1 MAASSVT
8 PPYQREQP
16 MLLDAILMALA
27 EIRRNS
33 GRSLLTA
40 LGVVIGVAAVIAT
53 VTLGD
58 SATAKVQ
65 NDVAALGNN
74 MLILAPGNTRRGP
87 VASSAKPF
95 DLSDVTAVEREIR
108 GLSAVAPVAQRSDLV
123 VFANK
128 NNTAQVNGS
137 SNAFFEVKGWKVA
150 SGRIF
155 NQTEIASGGAVC
167 LLGTTVKKEL
177 FGSGNPLDATLR
189 VGKASCSVIG
199 VMASKGKSTFGQD
212 QDDFVLMPLA
222 TFQRRLSGTK
232 TVDQILLSVSPKRSA
247 SSVISQ
253 IQALMRERRN
263 ITPGAEDDFD
273 VRDMKE
279 IANTLSTVTGTL
291 TVLLA
296 GIAAVSL
303 LVGGIGIMNIML
315 VSVTER
321 TREIGIRLAVGARGI
336 EVLTHF
342 LIEAAVLSLFGG
354 ALGIAVGLGGSY
366 VITKVFE
373 LPFAFS
379 PTVIAVAFGFSASVG
394 IVFGFLPARRAANLN
409 PTDALRHE

>member
-1 MAASSVT
+1 
-8 PPYQREQP
+8 
-16 MLLDAILMALA
+16 MLLEAFLMALA
-27 EIRRNS
+27 EIARNS

-65 NDVAALGNN
+65 SDVAALGNN

-95 DLSDVTAVEREIR
+95 ELSDVTAVEREIR
-108 GLSAVAPVAQRSDLV
+108 GLAAVAPLAERSDLV

-128 NNTAQVNGS
+128 NHTAQVSGS
-137 SNAFFEVKGWKVA
+137 TNAFFVVKGWKLA
-150 SGRIF
+150 SGRVF
-155 NQTEIASGGAVC
+155 NDTELASGAAVC

-177 FGSGNPLDATLR
+177 FGAGNPLDASLR
-189 VGKASCSVIG
+189 VGKASCTVIG

-232 TVDQILLSVSPKRSA
+232 TVDQVLLAVSPKRSTG
-247 SSVISQ
+247 SVIAQ
-253 IQALMRERRN
+253 IQGLMRERRT

-354 ALGIAVGLGGSY
+354 ALGIALGLGGSF
-366 VITKVFE
+366 VATKAFG

-379 PTVIAVAFGFSASVG
+379 PTVIALAFGFSASVG

>member
-1 MAASSVT
+1 MVAWFATRPSHHE
-8 PPYQREQP
+8 RP

-27 EIRRNS
+27 EIRRNG

-58 SATAKVQ
+58 SASAKVQ
-65 NDVAALGNN
+65 SDVAALGNN
-74 MLILAPGNTRRGP
+74 LLILAPGNTRRGP
-87 VASSAKPF
+87 VATAAKPF
-95 DLSDVTAVEREIR
+95 ELADVTAVQQEIR
-108 GLSAVAPVAQRSDLV
+108 GLAAVAPLGQRTELIVVAS
-123 VFANK
+123 K
-128 NNTAQVNGS
+128 NHSAQVTGS
-137 SNAFFEVKGWKVA
+137 TNAFFQVRGWKVA
-150 SGRIF
+150 SGRTF
-155 NQTEIASGGAVC
+155 SDVELASGAAVC
-167 LLGTTVKKEL
+167 LLGSTVKTQL
-177 FGSGNPLDATLR
+177 FGAGNPLDEVLR
-189 VGKASCSVIG
+189 VGKASCTVVG
-199 VMASKGKSTFGQD
+199 LLASKGKSTFGQD
-212 QDDFVLMPLA
+212 QDDFVLMPLS
-222 TFQRRLSGTK
+222 TFQRRLSGSK
-232 TVDQILLSVSPKRSA
+232 SVDQVLLSVSPGRGA

-253 IQALMRERRN
+253 IQALMRDRRS

-279 IANTLSTVTGTL
+279 LANTLSTVTGTL

-296 GIAAVSL
+296 GVAAVSL

-354 ALGIAVGLGGSY
+354 VIGIALGLGGSFLA
-366 VITKVFE
+366 TRAFD

-379 PTVIAVAFGFSASVG
+379 PTAVAVAFGFSATVG
-394 IVFGFLPARRAANLN
+394 IVFGYLPARRAAKLN

>member
-1 MAASSVT
+1 
-8 PPYQREQP
+8 

-58 SATAKVQ
+58 SATAKVKS
-65 NDVAALGNN
+65 DVAALGNN
-74 MLILAPGNTRRGP
+74 LLIVAPGNMRRGP

-95 DLSDVTAVEREIR
+95 ELADVSAIEHDVR
-108 GLSAVAPVAQRSDLV
+108 GLTAVAPISQRSELI

-128 NNTAQVNGS
+128 NHTALVNGS
-137 SNAFFEVKGWKVA
+137 TSAFFEVKGWKVA
-150 SGRIF
+150 AGRTF
-155 NQTEIASGGAVC
+155 NETESASGSAVC
-167 LLGTTVKKEL
+167 LLGATVKKEL
-177 FGSGNPLDATLR
+177 FGSGNPLDATIRL
-189 VGKASCSVIG
+189 GKASCTVIG
-199 VMASKGKSTFGQD
+199 TLASKGKSTFGQD
-212 QDDFVLMPLA
+212 QDDLVLVPLA

-232 TVDQILLSVSPKRSA
+232 TVDQVLLSVSPSRST

-253 IQALMRERRN
+253 VQGLMRERRG
-263 ITPGAEDDFD
+263 ITAGAEDDFD

-354 ALGIAVGLGGSY
+354 ALGIGLGLGGSLLA
-366 VITKVFE
+366 TKAFD

-379 PTVIAVAFGFSASVG
+379 PKVIALAFGFSATVG
-394 IVFGFLPARRAANLN
+394 VVFGFLPARRAARLN

>member
-1 MAASSVT
+1 
-8 PPYQREQP
+8 
-16 MLLDAILMALA
+16 MLLDAIMMALA
-27 EIRRNS
+27 EIRRNA

-65 NDVAALGNN
+65 SDVAALGNN
-74 MLILAPGNTRRGP
+74 MLILAPGNMRRGP

-95 DLSDVTAVEREIR
+95 EMADVTAVQHEIR
-108 GLSAVAPVAQRSDLV
+108 GVSAIAPIGQRSELI
-123 VFANK
+123 VFGSK
-128 NNTAQVNGS
+128 NHTAQVNGS
-137 SNAFFEVKGWKVA
+137 TNAFFEVRGWKVA
-150 SGRIF
+150 SGRTF
-155 NQTEIASGGAVC
+155 SDAEVTSGSAVC
-167 LLGTTVKKEL
+167 LLGATVKKEI
-177 FGSGNPLDATLR
+177 FGAGSPIDSTLR
-189 VGKASCSVIG
+189 VGKASCAVIG

-222 TFQRRLSGTK
+222 AFQRRLSGTK
-232 TVDQILLSVSPKRSA
+232 TVDQVMLSVAPQRSA

-253 IQALMRERRN
+253 IQALMRERRG

-279 IANTLSTVTGTL
+279 VANTLSTVTGTL
-291 TVLLA
+291 TILLA
-296 GIAAVSL
+296 GIATVSL
-303 LVGGIGIMNIML
+303 VVGGIGIMNIML

-321 TREIGIRLAVGARGI
+321 TREIGIRLAVGARSI

-354 ALGIAVGLGGSY
+354 AIGIGLGLGGSFLA
-366 VITKVFE
+366 TKAFS

-379 PTVIAVAFGFSASVG
+379 PTVIALAFGFSATVG
-394 IVFGFLPARRAANLN
+394 IVFGFLPAKRAANLN

>member
-1 MAASSVT
+1 
-8 PPYQREQP
+8 
-16 MLLDAILMALA
+16 MLLDAIYMALA
-27 EIRRNS
+27 EIRRNA

-58 SATAKVQ
+58 SATAKVK

-74 MLILAPGNTRRGP
+74 MLILAPGNMRRGP

-95 DLSDVTAVEREIR
+95 ELSDVAAVQREIG
-108 GLSAVAPVAQRSDLV
+108 GLSAVAPLSSRSELL

-128 NNTAQVNGS
+128 NHSAQVSGS
-137 SNAFFEVKGWKVA
+137 TNAFFQVRGWKLA
-150 SGRIF
+150 SGRTF
-155 NQTEIASGGAVC
+155 SDSELASGAPVC
-167 LLGTTVKKEL
+167 LLGTTTKTEL
-177 FGSGNPLDATLR
+177 FGAGNPLGATLR
-189 VGKASCSVIG
+189 VGKASCTVLG
-199 VMASKGKSTFGQD
+199 VLASKGKSTFGQD
-212 QDDFVLMPLA
+212 QDDFLLIPLT
-222 TFQRRLSGTK
+222 TFQRRLSGHK
-232 TVDQILLSVSPKRSA
+232 SVDQVLLSVGPRRST
-247 SSVISQ
+247 SSVIAHV
-253 IQALMRERRN
+253 QALMRERRH
-263 ITPGAEDDFD
+263 ITPGTEDDFD

-279 IANTLSTVTGTL
+279 IANTLSSVTGTL

-321 TREIGIRLAVGARGI
+321 TREIGIRLAIGARGI

-342 LIEAAVLSLFGG
+342 LVEAAVLSLVGG
-354 ALGIAVGLGGSY
+354 TLGIALGLGGSFLA
-366 VITKVFE
+366 TKAFH

-379 PTVIAVAFGFSASVG
+379 PAVIALAFGFSATVG
-394 IVFGFLPARRAANLN
+394 IVFGFLPARRAASLN

>member
-1 MAASSVT
+1 
-8 PPYQREQP
+8 

-27 EIRRNS
+27 EIRRNL

-58 SATAKVQ
+58 SATAKVKG
-65 NDVAALGNN
+65 DVAALGNN
-74 MLILAPGNTRRGP
+74 MLILAPGNMRRGP

-95 DLSDVTAVEREIR
+95 ELADVNAVQREVR
-108 GLSAVAPVAQRSDLV
+108 GITGVAPMGQRSELL

-128 NNTAQVNGS
+128 NHTAQVTGS
-137 SNAFFEVKGWKVA
+137 TNDFFEVRGWKLA
-150 SGRIF
+150 SGRKF
-155 NQTEIASGGAVC
+155 SDTELASGGAVC
-167 LLGTTVKKEL
+167 SLGATVKAEL
-177 FGSGNPLDATLR
+177 FGAGNPIGATLR
-189 VGKASCSVIG
+189 VGKASCTVIG
-199 VMASKGKSTFGQD
+199 VLTSKGKSTFGQD
-212 QDDFVLMPLA
+212 QDDFILMPLA
-222 TFQRRLSGTK
+222 AFQRRLSGTK
-232 TVDQILLSVSPKRSA
+232 TVDQVMLSVSPRRSTA
-247 SSVISQ
+247 SVISQ
-253 IQALMRERRN
+253 IQALLRERRG

-279 IANTLSTVTGTL
+279 IANTLSAVTGTL
-291 TVLLA
+291 TILLA

-303 LVGGIGIMNIML
+303 VVGGIGIMNIML

-354 ALGIAVGLGGSY
+354 AIGIALGLGGSFLA
-366 VITKVFE
+366 TRAFD

-379 PTVIAVAFGFSASVG
+379 PTVIALAFGFSATVG
-394 IVFGFLPARRAANLN
+394 VVFGFLPARRAANLQ

>member
-1 MAASSVT
+1 
-8 PPYQREQP
+8 
-16 MLLDAILMALA
+16 MLLDAVLMALA
-27 EIRRNS
+27 EIRRNA

-58 SATAKVQ
+58 SATAKVK

-74 MLILAPGNTRRGP
+74 MLILAPGNMRRGP

-95 DLSDVTAVEREIR
+95 ELSDVTAVQREIR
-108 GLSAVAPVAQRSDLV
+108 GLSAVAPIGQRSELI

-128 NNTAQVNGS
+128 NHTAQVTGS
-137 SNAFFEVKGWKVA
+137 TNAFFDVRGWKLA
-150 SGRIF
+150 SGRTF
-155 NQTEIASGGAVC
+155 SDVELASGAPVC
-167 LLGTTVKKEL
+167 LLGSTVKAEL
-177 FGSGNPLDATLR
+177 FGAGDPLDATLR
-189 VGKASCSVIG
+189 VGKASCTVLG
-199 VMASKGKSTFGQD
+199 VLASKGKSTFGQD
-212 QDDFVLMPLA
+212 QDDFVLMPLS
-222 TFQRRLSGTK
+222 TFQRRLSGTR
-232 TVDQILLSVSPKRSA
+232 TVDQVLLSVGANRSS
-247 SSVISQ
+247 SSVIGQ
-253 IQALMRERRN
+253 IQALMRERRA

-296 GIAAVSL
+296 AIAAVSL

-354 ALGIAVGLGGSY
+354 VIGIALGLGGSY
-366 VITKVFE
+366 LATKAFA
-373 LPFAFS
+373 LPFAVS
-379 PTVIAVAFGFSASVG
+379 PAIIALAFGFSATVG

>member
-1 MAASSVT
+1 
-8 PPYQREQP
+8 
-16 MLLDAILMALA
+16 
-27 EIRRNS
+27 
-33 GRSLLTA
+33 
-40 LGVVIGVAAVIAT
+40 
-53 VTLGD
+53 
-58 SATAKVQ
+58 
-65 NDVAALGNN
+65 
-74 MLILAPGNTRRGP
+74 
-87 VASSAKPF
+87 
-95 DLSDVTAVEREIR
+95 
-108 GLSAVAPVAQRSDLV
+108 
-123 VFANK
+123 
-128 NNTAQVNGS
+128 VNGS
-137 SNAFFEVKGWKVA
+137 TSAFFEVRGWKVA
-150 SGRIF
+150 SGRTF
-155 NQTEIASGGAVC
+155 NDAEVTSGSAVC
-167 LLGTTVKKEL
+167 LLGATVKKEL
-177 FGSGNPLDATLR
+177 FGAGNPIDSTLR
-189 VGKASCSVIG
+189 VGKASCTVIG

-232 TVDQILLSVSPKRSA
+232 TVDQVMLSVAPRRSA

-253 IQALMRERRN
+253 IQALMRERRG

-279 IANTLSTVTGTL
+279 VANTLSTVTGTL
-291 TVLLA
+291 TILLA

-303 LVGGIGIMNIML
+303 VVGGIGIMNIML

-354 ALGIAVGLGGSY
+354 AIGIGLGLGGSFLA
-366 VITKVFE
+366 TKAFS

-379 PTVIAVAFGFSASVG
+379 PTVIALAFGFSATVG
-394 IVFGFLPARRAANLN
+394 IVFGFLPAKRAANLN

>member
-1 MAASSVT
+1 
-8 PPYQREQP
+8 

-27 EIRRNS
+27 EIRRNT

-65 NDVAALGNN
+65 NDIAALGNN
-74 MLILAPGNTRRGP
+74 LLILAPGNMRRGP

-95 DLSDVTAVEREIR
+95 ELADISAVQREIR
-108 GLSAVAPVAQRSDLV
+108 GLTATAPVGQRSELI

-128 NNTAQVNGS
+128 NHTAQVNGS
-137 SNAFFEVKGWKVA
+137 TNAFLEVKNWKLA
-150 SGRIF
+150 SGRSF
-155 NQTEIASGGAVC
+155 NETELASGAPVC
-167 LLGTTVKKEL
+167 LLGTTVRQEL
-177 FGSGNPLDATLR
+177 FGSGNPIDATLR
-189 VGKASCSVIG
+189 VGKASCTVIG
-199 VMASKGKSTFGQD
+199 VLASKGKSTFGQD

-232 TVDQILLSVSPKRSA
+232 TVDQVLLSVNPKRST
-247 SSVISQ
+247 SSAIAQ
-253 IQALMRERRN
+253 IQALMRERRA

-279 IANTLSTVTGTL
+279 VANTLSTVTGTL

-321 TREIGIRLAVGARGI
+321 TREIGIRLAVGARGV

-354 ALGIAVGLGGSY
+354 AIGIAVGLGGSFLA
-366 VITKVFE
+366 TRAFN

-379 PTVIAVAFGFSASVG
+379 PAVIAIAFGFSATVG
-394 IVFGFLPARRAANLN
+394 IVFGYLPARRAANLN

>member
-1 MAASSVT
+1 
-8 PPYQREQP
+8 
-16 MLLDAILMALA
+16 MLLDAVLMALA
-27 EIRRNS
+27 EIRRNA

-58 SATAKVQ
+58 SATAKVK

-74 MLILAPGNTRRGP
+74 MLILAPGNMRRGP

-95 DLSDVTAVEREIR
+95 ELSDVTAVQREIR
-108 GLSAVAPVAQRSDLV
+108 GLSAVAPIGQRSELI

-128 NNTAQVNGS
+128 NHTAQVTGS
-137 SNAFFEVKGWKVA
+137 TNAFFDVRGWKLA
-150 SGRIF
+150 SGRTF
-155 NQTEIASGGAVC
+155 SDVELASGAPVC
-167 LLGTTVKKEL
+167 LLGSTVKTEL
-177 FGSGNPLDATLR
+177 FGAGDPLDATLR
-189 VGKASCSVIG
+189 VGKASCTVLG
-199 VMASKGKSTFGQD
+199 VLASKGKSTFGQD
-212 QDDFVLMPLA
+212 QDDFVLMPLS
-222 TFQRRLSGTK
+222 TFQRRLSGTR
-232 TVDQILLSVSPKRSA
+232 TVDQVLLSVGANRSS
-247 SSVISQ
+247 SSVIGQ
-253 IQALMRERRN
+253 IQALMRERRA

-296 GIAAVSL
+296 AIAAVSL

-354 ALGIAVGLGGSY
+354 VIGIALGLGGSY
-366 VITKVFE
+366 LATKAFA
-373 LPFAFS
+373 LPFAVS
-379 PTVIAVAFGFSASVG
+379 PAIIALAFGFSATVG

>member
-1 MAASSVT
+1 
-8 PPYQREQP
+8 
-16 MLLDAILMALA
+16 MLLDAVLMALA
-27 EIRRNS
+27 EIRRNA

-58 SATAKVQ
+58 SATAKVK

-74 MLILAPGNTRRGP
+74 MLILAPGNMRRGP

-95 DLSDVTAVEREIR
+95 ELSDVTAVQREIR
-108 GLSAVAPVAQRSDLV
+108 GLSAVAPMGQRSELI

-128 NNTAQVNGS
+128 NHTAQVTGS
-137 SNAFFEVKGWKVA
+137 TNAFFDVRGWKLGSGRTFSDIELA
-150 SGRIF
+150 SG
-155 NQTEIASGGAVC
+155 APVC
-167 LLGTTVKKEL
+167 LLGSTVKTEL
-177 FGSGNPLDATLR
+177 FGAGDPLDATLR
-189 VGKASCSVIG
+189 VGKASCTVLG
-199 VMASKGKSTFGQD
+199 VLASKGKSTFGQD
-212 QDDFVLMPLA
+212 QDDFILMPLS
-222 TFQRRLSGTK
+222 TFQRRLSGTR
-232 TVDQILLSVSPKRSA
+232 TVDQVLLSVGANRSS
-247 SSVISQ
+247 SSVIAQ
-253 IQALMRERRN
+253 IQALMRERRA

-296 GIAAVSL
+296 AIAAVSL

-354 ALGIAVGLGGSY
+354 VIGIALGLGGSY
-366 VITKVFE
+366 LATKAFA
-373 LPFAFS
+373 LPFAVS
-379 PTVIAVAFGFSASVG
+379 PAIIALAFGFSATVG

>member
-1 MAASSVT
+1 
-8 PPYQREQP
+8 
-16 MLLDAILMALA
+16 MLIDAILMALA
-27 EIRRNS
+27 EIRRNA

-65 NDVAALGNN
+65 NEVAALGNN
-74 MLILAPGNTRRGP
+74 LLILSPGNMRRGP
-87 VASSAKPF
+87 VASGAKPF
-95 DLSDVTAVEREIR
+95 ELTDVSALQREIR
-108 GLSAVAPVAQRSDLV
+108 GVTGVAPLAQRSELV

-128 NNTAQVNGS
+128 NHSTQVNGS
-137 SNAFFEVKGWKVA
+137 TNAFFPVRGWKVA

-155 NQTEIASGGAVC
+155 SETELASAAPVC
-167 LLGTTVKKEL
+167 LLGVTVKTEL
-177 FGSGNPLDATLR
+177 FGAGNPLDATIR
-189 VGKASCSVIG
+189 VGKASCTVLG
-199 VMASKGKSTFGQD
+199 VMAAKGKSTFGQD
-212 QDDFVLMPLA
+212 QDDFVLMPLMA
-222 TFQRRLSGTK
+222 YQRRLSGTQ
-232 TVDQILLSVSPKRSA
+232 TVDQVLLTVAPRRST
-247 SSVISQ
+247 SSVIAQ
-253 IQALMRERRN
+253 VQALMRERRA
-263 ITPGAEDDFD
+263 ITPGADPDFD

-321 TREIGIRLAVGARGI
+321 TREIGIRLAVGARGV

-342 LIEAAVLSLFGG
+342 LIESAVLSLFGG
-354 ALGIAVGLGGSY
+354 VIGILLGLGGSFL
-366 VITKVFE
+366 VTKAFG

-379 PTVIAVAFGFSASVG
+379 FTVVVLAFGFSASVG

>member
-1 MAASSVT
+1 
-8 PPYQREQP
+8 
-16 MLLDAILMALA
+16 MLLDAVLMALA
-27 EIRRNS
+27 EIRRNA

-58 SATAKVQ
+58 SATAKVK

-74 MLILAPGNTRRGP
+74 LLILAPGNMRRGP

-95 DLSDVTAVEREIR
+95 ELSDVTAVQREIR
-108 GLSAVAPVAQRSDLV
+108 GLSAVAPMGQRSELI

-128 NNTAQVNGS
+128 NHTAQVTGS
-137 SNAFFEVKGWKVA
+137 TNAFFDVRGWKLA
-150 SGRIF
+150 SGRTF
-155 NQTEIASGGAVC
+155 SDVELASGAPVC
-167 LLGTTVKKEL
+167 LLGSTVKTEL
-177 FGSGNPLDATLR
+177 FGAGDPLDATLR
-189 VGKASCSVIG
+189 VGKASCTVLG
-199 VMASKGKSTFGQD
+199 VLASKGKSTFGQD
-212 QDDFVLMPLA
+212 QDDFVLMPLS
-222 TFQRRLSGTK
+222 TFQRRLSGTR
-232 TVDQILLSVSPKRSA
+232 TVDQVLLSVGANRS
-247 SSVISQ
+247 STSVIAQ
-253 IQALMRERRN
+253 IQALMRERRA

-296 GIAAVSL
+296 AIAAVSL

-354 ALGIAVGLGGSY
+354 VIGIALGLGGSY
-366 VITKVFE
+366 LATKAFA
-373 LPFAFS
+373 LPFAVS
-379 PTVIAVAFGFSASVG
+379 PAIIALAFGFSATVG

>member
-1 MAASSVT
+1 
-8 PPYQREQP
+8 
-16 MLLDAILMALA
+16 MLIDAILMALA
-27 EIRRNS
+27 EIRRNL

-40 LGVVIGVAAVIAT
+40 LGVVIGVAAVIGT
-53 VTLGD
+53 LTLGD

-65 NDVAALGNN
+65 SDVAALGNN
-74 MLILAPGNTRRGP
+74 MLILAPGNMRRGP

-95 DLSDVTAVEREIR
+95 ELSDVTAVQREIR
-108 GLSAVAPVAQRSDLV
+108 GLAAVAPMGQRSELA

-128 NNTAQVNGS
+128 NHTVQVNGS
-137 SNAFFEVKGWKVA
+137 TNTFFQVRGWKLA

-155 NQTEIASGGAVC
+155 SETELASGGPVC
-167 LLGTTVKKEL
+167 LIGATVKSAL
-177 FGSGNPLDATLR
+177 FGAGNPLDATLR
-189 VGKASCSVIG
+189 VGKASCTVLG

-212 QDDFVLMPLA
+212 QDDFLLLPLT
-222 TFQRRLSGTK
+222 TFQRRLAGSQS
-232 TVDQILLSVSPKRSA
+232 VDQVLLSVNPKRST
-247 SSVISQ
+247 SSVIAQ
-253 IQALMRERRN
+253 VQALMRERRG
-263 ITPGAEDDFD
+263 IAPGAEDDFD

-296 GIAAVSL
+296 GIAGVSL

-354 ALGIAVGLGGSY
+354 ALGIVLGLGGSFLA
-366 VITKVFE
+366 TRAFG

-379 PTVIAVAFGFSASVG
+379 PAVVALAFGFSASVG